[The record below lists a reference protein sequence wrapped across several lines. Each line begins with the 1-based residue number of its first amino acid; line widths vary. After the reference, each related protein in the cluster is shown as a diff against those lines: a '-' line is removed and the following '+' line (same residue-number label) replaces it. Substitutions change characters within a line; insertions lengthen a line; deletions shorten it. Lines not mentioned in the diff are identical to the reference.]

1 MWSTV
6 YHSMCHFLLDLSLAN
21 LCKAGLS
28 LNDDDGDVDED
39 VDVAATNVDALVLLL
54 AVHTMSFEFVA
65 RHRINKDATRYLTL
79 PIEMVFLIIF

>member
-39 VDVAATNVDALVLLL
+39 VDVAATGVDALVILL
-54 AVHTMSFEFVA
+54 AVHTMS
-65 RHRINKDATRYLTL
+65 LSS
-79 PIEMVFLIIF
+79 